1 MQAGRSAFFLYPYR
15 KESVFPLLSGKGLG
29 LPAFCRKAALKGLA
43 GQKKIILATLRYF
56 FLPGLAQKGNPR
68 GRRPI
73 KSGKHIPMGL
83 FIHKIKDYE
92 TTDYRK
98 YQQACGNPGTGYRNT
113 YADRQRYHAYR
124 YDCNAPA
131 HRRNHRISFQSS
143 STDCKDSIYLFHCR
157 TPVFLTNK
165 TNRYENKYMYIFC
178 SCHAGCMA
186 TE

>member
-1 MQAGRSAFFLYPYR
+1 MQTGRSAFFLYPYR

-43 GQKKIILATLRYF
+43 GQEKIILAALRYF

-92 TTDYRK
+92 TTDY
-98 YQQACGNPGTGYRNT
+98 
-113 YADRQRYHAYR
+113 
-124 YDCNAPA
+124 
-131 HRRNHRISFQSS
+131 
-143 STDCKDSIYLFHCR
+143 
-157 TPVFLTNK
+157 
-165 TNRYENKYMYIFC
+165 
-178 SCHAGCMA
+178 
-186 TE
+186 

>member
-1 MQAGRSAFFLYPYR
+1 MFST
-15 KESVFPLLSGKGLG
+15 
-29 LPAFCRKAALKGLA
+29 AA
-43 GQKKIILATLRYF
+43 
-56 FLPGLAQKGNPR
+56 
-68 GRRPI
+68 
-73 KSGKHIPMGL
+73 SH
-83 FIHKIKDYE
+83 DYE

-98 YQQACGNPGTGYRNT
+98 YQQACGNPGLGYRNT

-124 YDCNAPA
+124 YDCTATA
-131 HRRNHRISFQSS
+131 HRRNHRISFQIP

-186 TE
+186 TERTYQTGQKTYAQYS